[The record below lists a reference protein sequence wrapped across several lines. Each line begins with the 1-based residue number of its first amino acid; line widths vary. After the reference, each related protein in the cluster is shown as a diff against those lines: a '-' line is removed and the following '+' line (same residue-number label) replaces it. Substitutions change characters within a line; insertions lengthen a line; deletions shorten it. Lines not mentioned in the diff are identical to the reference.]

1 MWQGALIPLLKN
13 ATAPAG
19 SILDEQ
25 QLLQDK
31 HHQHS
36 QWLEWLA
43 MVFRRELVG
52 VMGDQGGTNHNVLQT
67 EGACVR
73 FVMVEW
79 MAAAG

>member
-1 MWQGALIPLLKN
+1 MWQGVLIALLKT
-13 ATAPAG
+13 AIAPAG
-19 SILDEQ
+19 SIMDEQ

-43 MVFRRELVG
+43 IFFRRELVG

-67 EGACVR
+67 EGSCVC
-73 FVMVEW
+73 FVMVE
-79 MAAAG
+79 